1 MTNAAPSTG
10 SPTWPQ
16 LPARPQLRRSGTDK
30 MLGGVCGGLAEYSG
44 IDALIWRVGFLVLA
58 FSGIGLVAYLAL
70 WVLAPPAPAGP
81 DTRTN
86 LADRY
91 VERLHAALTGNRT
104 PAGQ

>member
-1 MTNAAPSTG
+1 MTTAPNPPQH
-10 SPTWPQ
+10 PTWQQP
-16 LPARPQLRRSGTDK
+16 PPRPQLRRSGTDK

-58 FSGIGLVAYLAL
+58 FSGIGVVAYLAL

-86 LADRY
+86 VADQF
-91 VERLHAALTGNRT
+91 VERLHASLTGTRT
-104 PAGQ
+104 TAGR